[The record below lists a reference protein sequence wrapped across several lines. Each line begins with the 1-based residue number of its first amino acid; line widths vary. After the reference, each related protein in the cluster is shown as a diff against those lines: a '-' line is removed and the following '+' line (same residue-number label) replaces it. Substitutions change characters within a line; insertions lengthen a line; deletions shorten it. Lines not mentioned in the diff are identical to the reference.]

1 MRKILFLFALVILLS
16 GCRAEPTF
24 SEVSEKSVNKN
35 VKAFV
40 HEVRNRNGVH
50 LYFNGEKEVYVY
62 LNGSNAKQGGKGMKF
77 TDFDVKGKG
86 ETLNILYNKATVE
99 EGDQSI
105 NNPVLY
111 RIKLDK
117 KYENVKPF
125 GNGKEVTFGVVS
137 GNQ

>member
-1 MRKILFLFALVILLS
+1 MKKLLSLLALVLLLS

-24 SEVSEKSVNKN
+24 SEVNEKGVNKN

-62 LNGSNAKQGGKGMKF
+62 LNGANIRQGDKAIHF

-86 ETLNILYNKATVE
+86 ETLNILYNKTKAE

-105 NNPVLY
+105 NNRVLY

-117 KYENVKPF
+117 KYENVKPY
-125 GNGKEVTFGVVS
+125 GNGKEVSFGVVS
-137 GNQ
+137 GN